1 MLTDIAFESISY
13 DVSETI
19 CQISVELENK
29 LDPKLL
35 AHLFDSLLFR
45 SCRDRMVVGF
55 ITNVATSA
63 YHVVTNIVS
72 SKLVPARRTR
82 YNSM

>member
-55 ITNVATSA
+55 ITNVTTSA